1 MLEREKFFMR
11 NSIINFSIL
20 LKKLTIIF
28 ICFYSNYAFSDNN
41 ILLESI
47 ENDWNNT
54 QTMSG
59 EFHQKLPN
67 NIIVSG
73 KFFIQK
79 PHKSNF
85 TYENN
90 RQQIITSKF
99 FINIIDNEGFL
110 IDRYPIIDQP
120 IYKLLSKDINFKK
133 LFKFINVY
141 NIDNEII
148 VEVSS
153 KNDVR
158 IKLIFN
164 KADYSLKNWEII
176 DELGQ
181 STYLQFTKIRKNISI
196 DPGVFNIKEKF
207 KY

>member
-1 MLEREKFFMR
+1 MR

-85 TYENN
+85 TYDNN

-99 FINIIDNEGFL
+99 FISILDSKGFL

>member
-1 MLEREKFFMR
+1 MR

-110 IDRYPIIDQP
+110 IDSYPIIDQP

-196 DPGVFNIKEKF
+196 DPEVFDIKEKY

>member
-1 MLEREKFFMR
+1 MR

-28 ICFYSNYAFSDNN
+28 ICFYSNYAFSDTN

-141 NIDNEII
+141 NIDNQII

>member
-1 MLEREKFFMR
+1 
-11 NSIINFSIL
+11 
-20 LKKLTIIF
+20 
-28 ICFYSNYAFSDNN
+28 
-41 ILLESI
+41 
-47 ENDWNNT
+47 
-54 QTMSG
+54 MSG

-196 DPGVFNIKEKF
+196 DPEVFDIKEKY

>member
-1 MLEREKFFMR
+1 MR

-196 DPGVFNIKEKF
+196 DPEVFDIKEKY

>member
-1 MLEREKFFMR
+1 MR

-176 DELGQ
+176 DEPGQ

-196 DPGVFNIKEKF
+196 DPEVFDIKEKY

>member
-1 MLEREKFFMR
+1 MR
-11 NSIINFSIL
+11 NSIINFYIL

>member
-1 MLEREKFFMR
+1 MR

-20 LKKLTIIF
+20 SKQLIIIF

-41 ILLESI
+41 ILLENI
-47 ENDWNNT
+47 ESDWNNT

-67 NIIVSG
+67 DITVSG

-85 TYENN
+85 TYDNKG
-90 RQQIITSKF
+90 QQIITSKF
-99 FINIIDNEGFL
+99 FISILDSKGFL

-133 LFKFINVY
+133 LFKFIKVN
-141 NIDNEII
+141 NINNEII
-148 VEVSS
+148 VEVTS
-153 KNDVR
+153 KNEVH

-164 KADYSLKNWEII
+164 NKDYSLKNWEII

-196 DPGVFNIKEKF
+196 DSEIFTIKEKY

>member
-1 MLEREKFFMR
+1 MLEREKFFMK
-11 NSIINFSIL
+11 NSIINFS
-20 LKKLTIIF
+20 KLSKQLIIF
-28 ICFYSNYAFSDNN
+28 YICFYSNNVFSDNN

-54 QTMSG
+54 QTMTG

-67 NIIVSG
+67 DIIVSG

-85 TYENN
+85 TYDNKG
-90 RQQIITSKF
+90 QKIITSKF
-99 FINIIDNEGFL
+99 FISILDNEGYL
-110 IDRYPIIDQP
+110 VDRYPIINQP
-120 IYKLLSKDINFKK
+120 IYKLLSKDVDFRK
-133 LFKFINVY
+133 LFKFIKVN

-148 VEVSS
+148 IEVTS
-153 KNDVR
+153 KNEVG

-164 KADYSLKNWEII
+164 KANYSLKNWEII

-196 DPGVFNIKEKF
+196 DSEIFTIK
-207 KY
+207 

>member
-1 MLEREKFFMR
+1 MR

-99 FINIIDNEGFL
+99 FISILDSKGFL

>member
-1 MLEREKFFMR
+1 MR

-148 VEVSS
+148 V
-153 KNDVR
+153 
-158 IKLIFN
+158 
-164 KADYSLKNWEII
+164 
-176 DELGQ
+176 
-181 STYLQFTKIRKNISI
+181 
-196 DPGVFNIKEKF
+196 
-207 KY
+207 